1 MDTINPMPISHL
13 LATQLIVK
21 SEKRVKET
29 YKPDWGF
36 RMTTP
41 IHVVAS
47 SVPINCIQSHPNSAF
62 FNKTKKP
69 IDNRHAV
76 QT

>member
-1 MDTINPMPISHL
+1 
-13 LATQLIVK
+13 
-21 SEKRVKET
+21 
-29 YKPDWGF
+29 
-36 RMTTP
+36 
-41 IHVVAS
+41 VVAS

-69 IDNRHAV
+69 LDNWHAV